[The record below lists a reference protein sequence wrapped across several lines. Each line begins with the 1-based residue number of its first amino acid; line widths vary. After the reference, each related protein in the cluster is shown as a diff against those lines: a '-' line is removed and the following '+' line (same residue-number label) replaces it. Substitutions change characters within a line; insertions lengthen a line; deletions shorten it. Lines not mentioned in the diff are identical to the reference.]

1 MIKFLFFAQLVE
13 HAECDSLE
21 LEYQA
26 GQLVQDYLD
35 SLAMRLPNG
44 AIEMISDSA
53 NMVSINQTLASWS
66 DPVADG
72 DEIALLPPFS
82 GG

>member
-13 HAECDSLE
+13 HAQCDSLDI
-21 LEYQA
+21 EYQA
-26 GQLVQDYLD
+26 GQSVHDYLNNVAD
-35 SLAMRLPNG
+35 LLPDG
-44 AIEMISDSA
+44 AIEMISDST
-53 NMVSINQTLASWS
+53 NMVSINQTLASWDAKVS
-66 DPVADG
+66 DG